1 MSGRLP
7 LQRWIRWFGIV
18 VTTIVVILILLFSF
32 MPAESAPRVSWIPF
46 ADKGAHLIAYAAY
59 GFSSFLATLEIPGS
73 SARRR
78 RRSDSA
84 LHISSWAGRSIII
97 SLVTGTILGALVEL
111 VQPTFGRSREWA
123 DLAADFMGLVVGL
136 AVVQGVAHVVIPQA
150 GGLGTAACLGQL
162 RHEAVAEHLRDP
174 TKPVGFKKTQK
185 IRPVR
190 HHAQR
195 NFERFV
201 TNAPPVGKTRL
212 QTVA

>member
-78 RRSDSA
+78 RSSDSA
-84 LHISSWAGRSIII
+84 LHISSWAGRSII

-111 VQPTFGRSREWA
+111 VQPTFGRSREG
-123 DLAADFMGLVVGL
+123 DLAADVMGLVVGL
-136 AVVQGVAHVVIPQA
+136 AVVLVLLKILGAFFITRPWLYDPNWEEEVDESRREDSRRVDARR
-150 GGLGTAACLGQL
+150 GGIG
-162 RHEAVAEHLRDP
+162 
-174 TKPVGFKKTQK
+174 
-185 IRPVR
+185 
-190 HHAQR
+190 
-195 NFERFV
+195 
-201 TNAPPVGKTRL
+201 
-212 QTVA
+212 

>member
-136 AVVQGVAHVVIPQA
+136 AVVLVLLKILGAFFITRPWLYDPNWEEEVDESRREDSRHVDA
-150 GGLGTAACLGQL
+150 RRGGIG
-162 RHEAVAEHLRDP
+162 
-174 TKPVGFKKTQK
+174 
-185 IRPVR
+185 
-190 HHAQR
+190 
-195 NFERFV
+195 
-201 TNAPPVGKTRL
+201 
-212 QTVA
+212 